1 MKVFGVVGWKN
12 SGKTYFVNKIISKLT
27 SINLRVASIKHAH
40 HYFDIDKKN
49 TDSYLHR
56 KAGSE
61 QVIISSSKRWA
72 KIIELKKSKEKD
84 LNELIS
90 EFNKPDIVIVEG
102 YKNENHLKIEII
114 KDPSGSSRY
123 LFNDIDN
130 IIAIVSDINIDSFK
144 KKQFKK
150 NQIDEIVNYILN
162 YKYE

>member
-1 MKVFGVVGWKN
+1 M
-12 SGKTYFVNKIISKLT
+12 
-27 SINLRVASIKHAH
+27 NLRVASIKHAH
-40 HYFDIDKKN
+40 HDFEIDQKG

-72 KIIELKKSKEKD
+72 KIIELKNSKEKN

-90 EFNKPDIVIVEG
+90 ELNKPDIVIVEG

-114 KDPSGSSRY
+114 KDPSDSSSY
-123 LFNDIDN
+123 LFKDISN
-130 IIAIVSDINIDSFK
+130 IIALVSDIEIDSFK

-150 NQIDEIVNYILN
+150 NQIDEIVNYIVD
-162 YKYE
+162 YKNE